1 MQKMINIDNVTKDNI
16 LLEVLDPGKTNLWFN
31 LVSHQ

>member
-16 LLEVLDPGKTNLWFN
+16 LLVVLDLEKQIYDLI
-31 LVSHQ
+31 

>member
-16 LLEVLDPGKTNLWFN
+16 LLEVLDLEKQIYDLI
-31 LVSHQ
+31 Q

>member
-16 LLEVLDPGKTNLWFN
+16 LLEVLDLEKQIYDLI
-31 LVSHQ
+31 